1 MDSDP
6 VVIIMMIA
14 AVLVLVFLNAFFV
27 AAEFAMVKVRS
38 SRIDA
43 LALEGNNL
51 RARVAAG
58 ILDNLNAY
66 LSACQLG
73 ITLAS
78 LALGWIGEPA
88 VAKLVE
94 PILAGFL
101 PDFVIQTI
109 SFIIAFSI
117 ITAFHITLGE
127 QVPKTYA
134 IREAEKVTLLAAIPM
149 LIFYKIMYPFIW
161 FLNGS
166 SNWMLR
172 RAGVE
177 PDGEHES
184 VHTEEEILV
193 LMQESHKGGYIDN
206 SEMAM
211 LDNIFDFSE
220 THAREIMIPRT
231 EMVCLYANV
240 SFEENKETA
249 IKEMHTRYPVCSPDK
264 DNIIGFVHI
273 KDILKRWDGLDNLA
287 EIIRPITTVP
297 ESMSINSLLKL
308 MQKRRTEMA
317 LLIDEYGGTS
327 GLVTMEDIIEEI
339 VGEIHDEFDD
349 TAPSIQKL
357 DDETHSVNGLL
368 LIEEFNDHF
377 GTDIETDDFDTIG
390 GWVYSQVEMPPRK
403 DQMVSFNDMDFIIEE
418 VDHMRISRL
427 IIRRLAIEDEGGMLE
442 GAS

>member
-6 VVIIMMIA
+6 LVIIMMIA
-14 AVLVLVFLNAFFV
+14 AVMILVFLNGFFV

-51 RARVAAG
+51 SARFASG
-58 ILDNLNAY
+58 ILNNLNAY

-88 VAKLVE
+88 IAKLLE

-101 PDFVIQTI
+101 PAFVIHTI
-109 SFIIAFSI
+109 SFIIAFSM

-134 IREAEKVTLLAAIPM
+134 IRNAEKVTLLSAIPM
-149 LIFYKIMYPFIW
+149 VIFYKIMYPFIW

-177 PDGEHES
+177 PDAEHES

-231 EMVCLYANV
+231 EMVCLYANL
-240 SFEENKETA
+240 SFDENKQIA
-249 IKEMHTRYPVCSPDK
+249 IDEMHTRYPVCSPDK

-317 LLIDEYGGTS
+317 LLIDEYGGSS

-349 TAPSIQKL
+349 TAPSIEKL
-357 DDETHSVNGLL
+357 DDQTHSVNGLL
-368 LIEEFNDHF
+368 LIDEFNDYF
-377 GTDIETDDFDTIG
+377 GTEIETDDFDTIG
-390 GWVYSQVEMPPRK
+390 GWVYSQVEMPPRRE
-403 DQMVSFNDMDFIIEE
+403 QSVSTDELDFIIEE

-427 IIRRLAIEDEGGMLE
+427 IVRKLTLDDEGDMLE

>member
-1 MDSDP
+1 LDSDP
-6 VVIIMMIA
+6 VVIILMIA
-14 AVLVLVFLNAFFV
+14 AVLILVFLNAFFV
-27 AAEFAMVKVRS
+27 AVEFAMVKVRS

-88 VAKLVE
+88 IANLVK

-101 PDFVIQTI
+101 PDFVIHTI
-109 SFIIAFSI
+109 SFIIAFTI

-134 IREAEKVTLLAAIPM
+134 IRNAERITLMAAIPM
-149 LIFYKIMYPFIW
+149 VIFYKIMFPFIW

-166 SNWMLR
+166 SNWILR

-177 PDGEHES
+177 LDSEHES

-240 SFEENKETA
+240 SFEENKQIA
-249 IKEMHTRYPVCSPDK
+249 VNEMHTRYPVCSPDK

-317 LLIDEYGGTS
+317 LLIDEYGGSS

-349 TAPSIQKL
+349 AAPSIQKL

-368 LIEEFNDHF
+368 LIEEFNDYF

-403 DQMVSFNDMDFIIEE
+403 EQMVSSNEMDFIIEE

-427 IIRRLAIEDEGGMLE
+427 IVRKLVLDDEDSMLE